1 MIDNIKALN
10 RLETTKDYLK
20 ELYREQVENCPY
32 PELKAIAKQ
41 TYEDNQMAFNIAIK
55 AIKES
60 NRQQAEIQALE
71 MDNKQLET
79 DNFNANMNCEHLQA
93 EIERL
98 KEQLEEY
105 PFKCKV
111 GNNSEIHSKSI
122 QDYDRLID
130 DIQAEAVKEFAERLK
145 KEIDIRPTYSRE
157 QNKYV
162 VFLIDN
168 LLKEMVG
175 EVWDDMEVLK

>member
-60 NRQQAEIQALE
+60 NRQQAEI
-71 MDNKQLET
+71 
-79 DNFNANMNCEHLQA
+79 
-93 EIERL
+93 ERL
-98 KEQLEEY
+98 KNEKMAKEAEYNDMLEQRNSVEGYLETA
-105 PFKCKV
+105 K
-111 GNNSEIHSKSI
+111 
-122 QDYDRLID
+122 
-130 DIQAEAVKEFAERLK
+130 AEAVKEFAERLK
-145 KEIDIRPTYSRE
+145 NKKARYNADYFYVIDYIPSKEID
-157 QNKYV
+157 
-162 VFLIDN
+162 N
-168 LLKEMVG
+168 LVKEMVG
-175 EVWDDMEVLK
+175 EG

>member
-60 NRQQAEIQALE
+60 NRQQAEVE
-71 MDNKQLET
+71 S
-79 DNFNANMNCEHLQA
+79 
-93 EIERL
+93 L

-145 KEIDIRPTYSRE
+145 AVSHPYADT
-157 QNKYV
+157 QM
-162 VFLIDN
+162 VFELQIDN
-168 LLKEMVG
+168 LVKEIVG
-175 EVWDDMEVLK
+175 EG

>member
-60 NRQQAEIQALE
+60 NRQQAEI
-71 MDNKQLET
+71 
-79 DNFNANMNCEHLQA
+79 
-93 EIERL
+93 ERL
-98 KEQLEEY
+98 KENEETVIREY
-105 PFKCKV
+105 GLVNADK
-111 GNNSEIHSKSI
+111 ERIL
-122 QDYDRLID
+122 LIAAELSRKLKTAK
-130 DIQAEAVKEFAERLK
+130 AEAVKEFAERLK

-162 VFLIDN
+162 FFLIDN
-168 LLKEMVG
+168 LVKEMVG